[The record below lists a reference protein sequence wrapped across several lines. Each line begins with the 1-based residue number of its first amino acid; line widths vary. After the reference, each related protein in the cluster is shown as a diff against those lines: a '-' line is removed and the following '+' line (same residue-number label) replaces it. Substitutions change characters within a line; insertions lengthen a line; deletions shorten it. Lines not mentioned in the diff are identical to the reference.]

1 MVSKLLIIKYIFL
14 LPHLLLYYIS
24 DERVKYLI
32 GTDVEEMNRRLKQTK
47 SLVYYLALYKAY
59 RNVFYY
65 RIGSK
70 SLLVKWYLHPDD
82 SFFIFVDDLG
92 PSIFVLNHPYSTILN
107 AKKIGAHFTVRNLTT
122 LGNKTDMRPDEKP
135 TIGDHVTL
143 GANVTIIGD
152 IKVGNN
158 VVVGAGSVV
167 VNDIPDNVIVGGVP
181 CRILKHIG

>member
-1 MVSKLLIIKYIFL
+1 M
-14 LPHLLLYYIS
+14 LLYYIS
-24 DERVKYLI
+24 DKRVKYLI
-32 GTDVEEMNRRLKQTK
+32 ATDVEEMNRRLKQEK
-47 SLVYYLALYKAY
+47 SLIYYLALYKAY

-70 SLLVKWYLHPDD
+70 SLLLEWYLRPEE
-82 SFFIFVDDLG
+82 SFYIYVDDLG

-107 AKKIGAHFTVRNLTT
+107 AKKIGSHFTVRNLTT

-143 GANVTIIGD
+143 GANVTIVGN

-167 VNDIPDNVIVGGVP
+167 VSDIPDNVIVCGVP
-181 CRILKHIG
+181 GKVIKSVE